1 MLHILI
7 VFCFFFSARLR
18 LTQKVY
24 RQRREMGDPV
34 GYRFHPT
41 DEEIVGD
48 YVRPKNIESNT
59 SHVDE
64 VMNTVDI
71 YEFDPWELLCKSRI
85 NSTDEV
91 WYFFGCKKDQ
101 QNRGERQSRRT
112 KSGFWKKTGVTM
124 DIMRKRGNR
133 EKIGEK
139 RVFVFQYSKIL
150 GGPSKPKSDWVM
162 HEYVAT
168 FLSPNFPNQTMTYTV
183 CKVMFKGDE
192 RVLSS
197 SSSAVAGEIEHGL
210 SLIPLVDTYSAGLSI
225 ETEVSSFELQDPR
238 QFTGFLHLEEETQFE
253 DEMFRVFNN
262 LPTDDWNSL
271 FNNDEEQGN
280 TIWFHLQDDT
290 KIHQENQAMFLCLE
304 NMMLIGPNIVP
315 AKLYH
320 FFYNGPSTPPLKINA
335 KSRRESRD
343 QVWYFFCRKDK
354 RGERQSRKTK
364 SGFWKKTG
372 PTMDIFQKRGDREK
386 IGEKRVLVFHLS
398 GSKSKSD
405 WVMHEYVATFLPP
418 TDQMTYTLCKLK
430 FKGDAS
436 DLPSSSGGDGG
447 GGDGGC
453 GYDGGGGCDGDG
465 GGGDRCD
472 GGDGCGGGDGD
483 GGGGGGVDEHNQY
496 LITHMNNSGG
506 YEVSKS
512 SLDASKEKYDDVQGT
527 EMGEYYKMDQ
537 EVINSKIGS
546 FFTGNPKL
554 HQEN

>member
-1 MLHILI
+1 
-7 VFCFFFSARLR
+7 
-18 LTQKVY
+18 
-24 RQRREMGDPV
+24 MGDPV

-225 ETEVSSFELQDPR
+225 ETEVDPR

-280 TIWFHLQDDT
+280 TMFMQEDRNDYRPKKSLTGVFVSDDDSDSDSIT
-290 KIHQENQAMFLCLE
+290 TTC
-304 NMMLIGPNIVP
+304 
-315 AKLYH
+315 
-320 FFYNGPSTPPLKINA
+320 SLK
-335 KSRRESRD
+335 
-343 QVWYFFCRKDK
+343 
-354 RGERQSRKTK
+354 
-364 SGFWKKTG
+364 
-372 PTMDIFQKRGDREK
+372 
-386 IGEKRVLVFHLS
+386 
-398 GSKSKSD
+398 
-405 WVMHEYVATFLPP
+405 
-418 TDQMTYTLCKLK
+418 
-430 FKGDAS
+430 
-436 DLPSSSGGDGG
+436 SSSTCVTFGSS
-447 GGDGGC
+447 
-453 GYDGGGGCDGDG
+453 
-465 GGGDRCD
+465 
-472 GGDGCGGGDGD
+472 
-483 GGGGGGVDEHNQY
+483 NPPIY
-496 LITHMNNSGG
+496 LPDSPCSTIESVSLTQ
-506 YEVSKS
+506 EVSKALGANS
-512 SLDASKEKYDDVQGT
+512 AISEKKMSPCDDDAQVNEIGGDQMGQ
-527 EMGEYYKMDQ
+527 EM
-537 EVINSKIGS
+537 VIKNKRAGFIYRMIQKFTKKI
-546 FFTGNPKL
+546 KL
-554 HQEN
+554 CSCVSRT